1 LFSLPEKLE
10 NIEIIYN
17 LIKSYHES
25 PIGGHEGISRTTI
38 NRSKEKYIFKN
49 MKSKVKNFVNKCE
62 SCKKNK
68 FNVKSKVPME
78 ITTTPINAFDII
90 SIDTISPFV

>member
-1 LFSLPEKLE
+1 LFSLPGKLE
-10 NIEIIYN
+10 NIEIIDN

-25 PIGGHEGISRTTI
+25 PIGGHEGISRTI

-62 SCKKNK
+62 SDKKNK

-90 SIDTISPFV
+90 SIDTINPFV